1 MTPGPKGT
9 STLATMHLQTIL
21 VTFVLWLDA
30 SIYID
35 KIMVFGPQPLGTSIL
50 LAAVTSILWTLDT
63 PGAAIR
69 RANHHHFH
77 RFFPQYT
84 SNYWEELG
92 AIYGQYIYIFTGHI
106 VHVILLPVLFWGN
119 QLSKSGLSTFV
130 GDTQVDSLVVN
141 LKRIAVFSSSILC
154 LKQPNDT
161 IILFGRDIN

>member
-69 RANHHHFH
+69 RANHQHFH

-84 SNYWEELG
+84 SNYWEELW
-92 AIYGQYIYIFTGHI
+92 AIYGQYIYIYLQD
-106 VHVILLPVLFWGN
+106 ILYMSFYCRFCFGETN
-119 QLSKSGLSTFV
+119 FQ
-130 GDTQVDSLVVN
+130 N
-141 LKRIAVFSSSILC
+141 LACQPLLATHRSILW
-154 LKQPNDT
+154 
-161 IILFGRDIN
+161 

>member
-69 RANHHHFH
+69 RANHQHFH

-84 SNYWEELG
+84 SNYWEELW
-92 AIYGQYIYIFTGHI
+92 AIYGQYIYIYIYRTYCTCHFTAGF
-106 VHVILLPVLFWGN
+106 VLG
-119 QLSKSGLSTFV
+119 KPTFKIW
-130 GDTQVDSLVVN
+130 LVN
-141 LKRIAVFSSSILC
+141 LCWRHTGRFSGSKPQADSCI
-154 LKQPNDT
+154 
-161 IILFGRDIN
+161 